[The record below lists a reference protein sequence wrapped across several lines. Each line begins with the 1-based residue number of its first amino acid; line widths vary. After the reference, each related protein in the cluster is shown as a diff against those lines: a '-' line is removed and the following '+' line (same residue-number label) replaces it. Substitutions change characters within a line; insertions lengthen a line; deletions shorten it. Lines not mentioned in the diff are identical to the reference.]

1 MRWIWGVVTA
11 ILATLALATPV
22 MAGGWATTLVDP
34 LPDRLEAGHTYTV
47 GFWILQHGSHVSQV
61 SLSNPGL
68 RLVDDNGQTLIY
80 KGVPLPE
87 GGHYATAIVL
97 SHDGDW
103 ELFGMQAPFADYR
116 VGVLSVPG
124 RVVARPTP
132 HPLDFPPDRTWS
144 TVKPPT
150 VAGEVVAARNA
161 VPANQGLKPSTS
173 SPPIPWAPLGIGVL
187 FGLASAILG
196 AAAGSTALGRHLMSR
211 LRTRR
216 FLQAPVNA
224 RTRQR

>member
-1 MRWIWGVVTA
+1 MRWMLGVVTA
-11 ILATLALATPV
+11 IAATLALATPV

-34 LPDRLEAGHTYTV
+34 LPDGLEAGHTYTV

-68 RLVDDNGQTLIY
+68 RLVDAKGQTLTY
-80 KGVPLPE
+80 KGVPLLE

-97 SHDGDW
+97 PHDGDW

-124 RVVARPTP
+124 RVVVGPTP
-132 HPLDFPPDRTWS
+132 HPLDFPPDPSWS
-144 TVKPPT
+144 TVKPPS
-150 VAGEVVAARNA
+150 VIGQAMPALNA
-161 VPANQGLKPSTS
+161 VPANQGLKPSAS
-173 SPPIPWAPLGIGVL
+173 PPPIPWAPLGIGVL

-196 AAAGSTALGRHLMSR
+196 SAAGRSALGRRVMGR
-211 LRTRR
+211 LRTRP
-216 FLQAPVNA
+216 FLQALVNA
-224 RTRQR
+224 RPRQR